1 MYSANRSSKLFISGV
16 ETSAMAPRGGGVPP
30 GPRRRPRA
38 VLLRRR
44 VWTGCRAR
52 PPRGVGTPRAPDTG
66 LGADR
71 RPPVRDRERFG
82 RDRVN
87 PDGFEFR
94 GRPIDRPLGCRRAG
108 GAAAD
113 VVAKLPQIPEHGCR
127 AERTD
132 GQSLRNIGRLTGEHA
147 GGQGGYSEL

>member
-1 MYSANRSSKLFISGV
+1 MYSANRSSKLFISGF
-16 ETSAMAPRGGGVPP
+16 ETSAMAPRARAPSFAKDSAVPAPASTSGASTAPGVDGVPGAAATRSDP
-30 GPRRRPRA
+30 RAGVPRRR
-38 VLLRRR
+38 
-44 VWTGCRAR
+44 GGGGGGGG

-94 GRPIDRPLGCRRAG
+94 GRPIDRPLGCRR
-108 GAAAD
+108 
-113 VVAKLPQIPEHGCR
+113 
-127 AERTD
+127 
-132 GQSLRNIGRLTGEHA
+132 
-147 GGQGGYSEL
+147 